1 MLRVIQGVFLIIN
14 LLLSES
20 KSQTIPSQ
28 LGCFHLLHIFKN
40 FDNVICYPHL
50 FANKVFLFRKYSQ
63 TFFYHQSSFPNI
75 KVYFSDRLRI
85 STNPKNDEKLRSK
98 AKENHIKNTETIF
111 FLLSNKS
118 NFLLDW
124 LGISNSK

>member
-28 LGCFHLLHIFKN
+28 LGCFHLLDIFKK

-85 STNPKNDEKLRSK
+85 STNPKKNEEKLKSK
-98 AKENHIKNTETIF
+98 AKENHITKYGKDF
-111 FLLSNKS
+111 FFFFSQINRTFFS
-118 NFLLDW
+118 T
-124 LGISNSK
+124 G